1 MKKSLLNHKSLHFAI
16 LLLLLCAN
24 SVYSQTIITE
34 TFGTTAN
41 ASYTG
46 GTSTPSPSVS
56 YTTNLTG
63 YTSVA
68 TDANNTGF
76 LNFVSNGTA
85 KRVSVVGAL
94 PTGTGLNSNLHLNS
108 NLITWTFNM
117 KSSRASTNQFSP
129 TTGYPENKYFNA
141 TVLCATNSSLLSNGA
156 TPGSGYAVTVQKSS
170 TYATGTN
177 EKISVNLIKFS
188 NGIGNPVA
196 PESSVVTRLI
206 ESPELAQIPTSVTT
220 SNNLSIKVTYNP
232 SLDVWQ
238 LFYREDPI
246 TPTPIGFVD
255 PTSGDLT
262 LGGSATDVPTTT
274 AMTHFGYVVGLQ
286 TSTSAANT
294 YQFDNFKITLSTPP
308 AFTAPPTVEKR
319 QAFNSTPTPT
329 VSDLVAT
336 SNDGGTFNWYDA
348 PTGGNLLSPST
359 PLTYSNYYVSQTV
372 NSTESTRVA
381 TQVFVGDTA
390 LKTLPFHE
398 DFSSYNTNDRLILI
412 NNNTLSGTGLGSWS
426 VNAEATT
433 PLSPDDV
440 LIAAQPSSSWTSSV
454 LPTPTGKAITF
465 DKSGLDPQILFDAP
479 TSGSVYASCLFMVTN
494 LLSDSNNTSITAGTS
509 GTSADTPKAPGH
521 FFSLG
526 YSAGAGQSTAYTAA
540 VYLKTSTVD
549 AAKFNIGINASPAT
563 TILADDIKWDA
574 TDYSV
579 NTPITLVTSYSY
591 DDYISRLWINPTDN
605 SSEPTTANATTLP
618 RTAALAVDRLR
629 LTQQSSATTPFIT
642 LDEIRVA
649 NNWGEA
655 LGASSTL
662 GITPVKSTGIK
673 IYPNPVSNGK
683 LYIASATNLEKE
695 VAIYNTLGQEVLQS
709 KTNNQAINVSN
720 LSKGTY
726 FVKIT
731 EAGITVT
738 KKLIIQ

>member
-1 MKKSLLNHKSLHFAI
+1 MKKSLLNYKSLHFAI

-24 SVYSQTIITE
+24 SVYSQTVFEE

-46 GTSTPSPSVS
+46 GTSTPSVTYTQTGGGLISSVLNGS
-56 YTTNLTG
+56 NAYLNMTTSGVNARPTITG
-63 YTSVA
+63 T
-68 TDANNTGF
+68 
-76 LNFVSNGTA
+76 
-85 KRVSVVGAL
+85 L
-94 PTGTGLNSNLHLNS
+94 PTSPSGLKAVLTDNTNAVTWSVNLKTNRLGTNGATSY
-108 NLITWTFNM
+108 IE
-117 KSSRASTNQFSP
+117 
-129 TTGYPENKYFNA
+129 GKYFMA
-141 TVLCATNSSLLSNGA
+141 VVLCATNSGILGSTSA
-156 TPGSGYAVTVQKSS
+156 TGSDGYAIMYQKNSASQATTSS
-170 TYATGTN
+170 V
-177 EKISVNLIKFS
+177 SLIKFH
-188 NGIGNPVA
+188 NGVGDTATEFTTI
-196 PESSVVTRLI
+196 SKLI
-206 ESPELAQIPTSVTT
+206 ESPSLNVIPATTNYAALSV
-220 SNNLSIKVTYNP
+220 KVVYNP
-232 SLDVWQ
+232 NDDSWKLY
-238 LFYREDPI
+238 YREDAGTTNTDP
-246 TPTPIGFVD
+246 FVD
-255 PTSGDLT
+255 PTTGSSFTYVNSITDTAYTLSTMTNFGFISGVQNNN
-262 LGGSATDVPTTT
+262 AYK
-274 AMTHFGYVVGLQ
+274 FEY
-286 TSTSAANT
+286 
-294 YQFDNFKITLSTPP
+294 DNFKIGLSTPP
-308 AFTAPPTVEKR
+308 PSAPTVEKR

-359 PLTYSNYYVSQTV
+359 PLTYNNYYVSQTV
-372 NSTESTRVA
+372 SGVESDRVA

-465 DKSGLDPQILFDAP
+465 DKSGLDPQILFNAP
-479 TSGSVYASCLFMVTN
+479 TTGSVYASCLFMVTN
-494 LLSDSNNTSITAGTS
+494 LNTITSGSS
-509 GTSADTPKAPGH
+509 GTSADTPPAPGH

-655 LGASSTL
+655 LGAASTL
-662 GITPVKSTGIK
+662 GITPVKSSGFK

-683 LYIASATNLEKE
+683 LYIASTTDLEKE

-726 FVKIT
+726 LVKIT